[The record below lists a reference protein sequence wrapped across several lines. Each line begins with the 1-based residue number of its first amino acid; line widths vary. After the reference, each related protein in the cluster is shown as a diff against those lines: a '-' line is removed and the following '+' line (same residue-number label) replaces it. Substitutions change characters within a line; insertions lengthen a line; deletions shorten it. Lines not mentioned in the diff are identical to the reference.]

1 MDTNILI
8 NESDNAIIQ
17 NNSKKNNRNNKKIIV
32 SDKFNGQYS
41 KNNSINTVY
50 NNSVDNN
57 INRKMINDKGEINK
71 ENTKSEMNK
80 ENIKSEINKENTKI
94 EMNKEKGNDEKYN
107 IKKISKKNNN
117 KRSYKKHII
126 ANENNNILDKQCFI
140 INEDIKIYD
149 GTTIRLKEEYEKK
162 INYLKTV
169 LDNNLLTNEL
179 KTSTLTVKGK
189 MSNILFDEKIL
200 IKTLSIPTGYIN
212 KVKSKFGVL
221 VNPEYKEKEIE
232 KPSNRGRK
240 PDKKKEKKFFNT
252 QITFEISI
260 EPNNIFIIKLF
271 RNGVFQVSGIKFKD
285 MNDLIP
291 IANILKE
298 YLIINIKKDIKIIE
312 FKAVMRNYKCKL
324 LDNNILI
331 SLKKLENIL
340 KQEKNNAEYNDI
352 LNTLLKDN
360 IQKNTYEKINEYMR
374 GYNLMNIAEIT
385 YISGKSLN
393 IKMYRPKPEHIEK
406 KITIKIYI
414 KGKINFDGFNSQI
427 EAEETYY
434 WINHILKKYS
444 DEILINTN
452 TIKNEQDDDT
462 DKESIYDDNI
472 DINEHTYEYKVI
484 PKIPLDRKKLFLSD
498 LNDNA
503 NTILELF
510 R

>member
-1 MDTNILI
+1 M
-8 NESDNAIIQ
+8 
-17 NNSKKNNRNNKKIIV
+17 SKNNKKSKPEIII
-32 SDKFNGQYS
+32 NN
-41 KNNSINTVY
+41 KNDNDNK
-50 NNSVDNN
+50 DNN
-57 INRKMINDKGEINK
+57 KVNNN
-71 ENTKSEMNK
+71 
-80 ENIKSEINKENTKI
+80 
-94 EMNKEKGNDEKYN
+94 EKYN

-126 ANENNNILDKQCFI
+126 AIENDNELDKQCFI
-140 INEDIKIYD
+140 INDEIKIYD
-149 GTTIRLKEEYEKK
+149 GTTIRLRNEYNKK
-162 INYLKTV
+162 ITYLKS
-169 LDNNLLTNEL
+169 LLNNNLLTNEL

-189 MSNILFDEKIL
+189 MTNILFDEKIL

-212 KVKSKFGVL
+212 KIKSKFGVL
-221 VNPEYKEKEIE
+221 VNPEYKEKETD

-252 QITFEISI
+252 QITFEISKD
-260 EPNNIFIIKLF
+260 PNNIFIIKLF

-291 IANILKE
+291 IANILKD
-298 YLIINIKKDIKIIE
+298 YLILNFKNDIKITE

-324 LDNNILI
+324 VDNNLLI
-331 SLKKLENIL
+331 SLKNLENIL
-340 KQEKNNAEYNDI
+340 KQEKNNSNYNNI
-352 LNTLLKDN
+352 INVLVNDN
-360 IQKNTYEKINEYMR
+360 IQKNTHDKINEYIR

-434 WINHILKKYS
+434 WINYILNKYK
-444 DEILINTN
+444 DEILIDKN

-503 NTILELF
+503 NKILELF

>member
-1 MDTNILI
+1 MDNNIHI
-8 NESDNAIIQ
+8 NECDNSVIQ
-17 NNSKKNNRNNKKIIV
+17 INNKKNNRNNKKSNKPNKTDIKHNNDNVQNNNDNISYNISII
-32 SDKFNGQYS
+32 
-41 KNNSINTVY
+41 NNNPKIIKDIENKD
-50 NNSVDNN
+50 NKIKDIENKDNN
-57 INRKMINDKGEINK
+57 NN
-71 ENTKSEMNK
+71 
-80 ENIKSEINKENTKI
+80 
-94 EMNKEKGNDEKYN
+94 EKYN

-126 ANENNNILDKQCFI
+126 SIENDNELDKQCFI
-140 INEDIKIYD
+140 INDEIKIYD
-149 GTTIRLKEEYEKK
+149 GTTIRLRNEYNKK
-162 INYLKTV
+162 INYLKS
-169 LDNNLLTNEL
+169 LLNNDLLTNEL

-212 KVKSKFGVL
+212 KIKSKFGML
-221 VNPEYKEKEIE
+221 VNPEYKEKETD

-252 QITFEISI
+252 QITFEISKD
-260 EPNNIFIIKLF
+260 PNNIFIIKLF

-291 IANILKE
+291 IANILKD
-298 YLIINIKKDIKIIE
+298 YLILNFKNDVKITE

-324 LDNNILI
+324 MDNNLLI

-340 KQEKNNAEYNDI
+340 KREKNNSNYNNI
-352 LNTLLKDN
+352 INVLVNDN
-360 IQKNTYEKINEYMR
+360 IQKNTHDKINEYSH

-434 WINHILKKYS
+434 WINHILNKYK
-444 DEILINTN
+444 DEILIDKN

-472 DINEHTYEYKVI
+472 DVNEHTYEYKVI

-503 NTILELF
+503 NMILELF